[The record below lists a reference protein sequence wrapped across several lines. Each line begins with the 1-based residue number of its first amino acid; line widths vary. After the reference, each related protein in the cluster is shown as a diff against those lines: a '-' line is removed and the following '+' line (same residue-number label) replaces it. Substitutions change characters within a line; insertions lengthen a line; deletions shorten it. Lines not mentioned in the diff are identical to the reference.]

1 MNNIIETN
9 TLAVAPVGADNIQN
23 TNVDSGFATTDSTVA
38 EAPAKVA
45 KAKGPIG
52 RPRTNLTKE
61 VVFLLLA
68 DGSYKRRGKGKPA
81 HDSKAFV
88 YRVPW
93 DYKGDT
99 LPEDSAFVR
108 NEVIKDTRK
117 SKTVAPAENST
128 PAETATSTV
137 NPVVPSSA
145 DMLPLVV

>member
-1 MNNIIETN
+1 MNNMTIENPT
-9 TLAVAPVGADNIQN
+9 AVAENAMGNSQ
-23 TNVDSGFATTDSTVA
+23 TATETA
-38 EAPAKVA
+38 APTPKS
-45 KAKGPIG
+45 KGPIG

-108 NEVIKDTRK
+108 NEVIKDIR
-117 SKTVAPAENST
+117 P
-128 PAETATSTV
+128 
-137 NPVVPSSA
+137 
-145 DMLPLVV
+145 D

>member
-45 KAKGPIG
+45 KAKGGPIG

-117 SKTVAPAENST
+117 PKIAA